1 MKHEA
6 HAVVMPRTIAA
17 RHYVDLPGRGLRNL
31 YVFESPKNDKRL
43 AVFGQVC
50 FWHLMLAEGNP
61 EICRYLLCADLAA
74 DVSASDAV
82 DVHYM
87 DETVERWYFSRRGLP
102 KEDQCHYPIIV
113 KTEAQIRAAGLLPQN
128 WRFLCAARTRAYGK
142 YAGKELLVLRGLFEN
157 RHTVALSEVLA
168 QPGIDVAIMLAAV
181 AHQLAVGALRTELK
195 KQLFS
200 RRSLISRIEK

>member
-6 HAVVMPRTIAA
+6 HTVVMPRTIAA

-61 EICRYLLCADLAA
+61 EIRRYILCSDLA
-74 DVSASDAV
+74 SAGSAPDTV
-82 DVHYM
+82 DVHFV

-102 KEDQCHYPIIV
+102 KEDQCPYPIII

-128 WRFLCAARTRAYGK
+128 WRFLCAARTRAHGK
-142 YAGKELLVLRGLFEN
+142 YAGKELLVLSGLFED
-157 RHTVALSEVLA
+157 RHTVALSEVIAL
-168 QPGIDVAIMLAAV
+168 PDIDVAIMLAAI
-181 AHQLAVGALRTELK
+181 AQQLAVGALRTELK

-200 RRSLISRIEK
+200 RRSLLSRSAE

>member
-6 HAVVMPRTIAA
+6 HTVVMPRTIAA

-50 FWHLMLAEGNP
+50 FWHLMLAEGDP
-61 EICRYLLCADLAA
+61 QIRRYILCSDFASAA
-74 DVSASDAV
+74 SVSEAV
-82 DVHYM
+82 DVHFM
-87 DETVERWYFSRRGLP
+87 DETIERWYFCRRGLP
-102 KEDQCHYPIIV
+102 EEDQCPYPVVI

-128 WRFLCAARTRAYGK
+128 WRFLCAARTRAHGK
-142 YAGKELLVLRGLFEN
+142 YAGKELLVLRGLFEG
-157 RHTVALSEVLA
+157 RHTVALSEVIA
-168 QPGIDVAIMLAAV
+168 QPGIDFAIMLAAI
-181 AHQLAVGALRTELK
+181 AQQLAVGTLRTELT

-200 RRSLISRIEK
+200 RRSLLSRIEK